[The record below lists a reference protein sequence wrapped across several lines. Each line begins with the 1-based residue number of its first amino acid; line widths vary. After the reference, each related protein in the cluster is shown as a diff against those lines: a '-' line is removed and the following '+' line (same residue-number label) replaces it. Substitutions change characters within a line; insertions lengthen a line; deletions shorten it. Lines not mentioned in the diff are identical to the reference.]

1 MQTFLI
7 IITVVTIVGCAIFCK
22 LIKEVYQKRAEL
34 AQLNQQ
40 LTQQPSPSTEQ
51 PIQTGLERVQQFAA
65 ALQIQL
71 EEIDCPD
78 VNYKLFNASYQGD
91 NFIIWASKHNEVIH
105 ILTGIFANYPAT
117 TDTYW
122 PIIRYCYN
130 YTCVHAFAKVCYA
143 VEDRDNG
150 NKEIELHMT
159 SNTMGLSLEG
169 FKFILDSSFAMRRE
183 ITQDIDKI
191 LQDLSNESNDIEPAN
206 TDNKEPN
213 MQEIAMQMTMAKA
226 NEQNKE
232 NQDNTSND
240 ENWSY

>member
-22 LIKEVYQKRAEL
+22 LIKEVHQKRAEL

-91 NFIIWASKHNEVIH
+91 NFIIWASKQNEVIH
-105 ILTGIFANYPAT
+105 ILTGVFACYPSYS
-117 TDTYW
+117 DTYW
-122 PIIRYCYN
+122 SIIRYCYH
-130 YTCVHAFAKVCYA
+130 YICLHSFVKVCYA
-143 VEDRDNG
+143 VENRDNG
-150 NKEIELHMT
+150 DKEIELHLT
-159 SNTMGLSLEG
+159 YNTMGLSLEG
-169 FKFILDSSFAMRRE
+169 FRFILDNSFIARRE
-183 ITQDIDKI
+183 ITQNIDKL
-191 LQDLSNESNDIEPAN
+191 LQDISNESDNLGPAP
-206 TDNKEPN
+206 TDQQEPN
-213 MQEIAMQMTMAKA
+213 MQEIAMQMTMEKA
-226 NEQNKE
+226 NEQKNDR
-232 NQDNTSND
+232 NDNDTN